1 MKIVLA
7 SKSPRRKEL
16 MEFITKDFET
26 IVSDVDET
34 FIEGLS
40 IIEQSKRLA
49 YIKAKE
55 VLNMIEDDV
64 IVIGSDTM
72 VVKNDKVFGK
82 PKDREDAINMIK
94 ELKNNKHQV
103 ITSLAVL
110 VRKNSKY
117 EEYIDYDIT
126 EVHIKDMNEDEII
139 KWVDS
144 NKCYDKA
151 GAYAIQGEFSVFIDK
166 MVGNYFTV
174 VGLPIHKLYDILKKG
189 NLKK

>member
-1 MKIVLA
+1 MRIILA

-34 FIEGLS
+34 LVDELS

-49 YIKAKE
+49 YIKAKA
-55 VLNMIEDDV
+55 VFSKLDDNV
-64 IVIGSDTM
+64 TVIGSDTM
-72 VVKNDKVFGK
+72 VVKDSKVYGK
-82 PKDREDAINMIK
+82 PKNREDAINMIN
-94 ELKNNKHQV
+94 ELKDGKHQV

-110 VRKNSKY
+110 VKKDGKY
-117 EEYIDYDIT
+117 EEYIDFDVT
-126 EVHIKDMNEDEII
+126 EVHIKDMEEDEII

-144 NKCYDKA
+144 GKCFDKA

-166 MVGNYFTV
+166 MVGNYFSV
-174 VGLPIHKLYDILKKG
+174 VGLPIHKLYDILKKYI
-189 NLKK
+189 

>member
-34 FIEGLS
+34 FIDGLS

-55 VLNMIEDDV
+55 VFNMIEDDV

-82 PKDREDAINMIK
+82 PEDRENAINMIK

-110 VRKNSKY
+110 VRKNGKY

-126 EVHIKDMNEDEII
+126 EVHIKDMSEDEII

-174 VGLPIHKLYDILKKG
+174 VGLPIHKLYDILKKYI
-189 NLKK
+189 